1 MEENKIQSAFTKNLA
16 LSAKANYLKEFSHNT
31 RPSMRT
37 SKLIFCTTFSDKFWE
52 RVIRRRRKEM
62 GIPGGR
68 IVSLVTI
75 PGRRDEETE
84 RERWGGRERDGGEE
98 GEKDRETETGLL
110 F

>member
-1 MEENKIQSAFTKNLA
+1 
-16 LSAKANYLKEFSHNT
+16 
-31 RPSMRT
+31 MRT

-68 IVSLVTI
+68 IVSLVII
-75 PGRRDEETE
+75 PGRRHEETE
-84 RERWGGRERDGGEE
+84 KDGEAERDGGKD
-98 GEKDRETETGLL
+98 GEKDRETEQGLL